1 MRIGI
6 FVVMAGR
13 QAGGPETYECSLI
26 RALAELDSDNEYHIF
41 CLGPEARD
49 AIGVKQ
55 GNVHY
60 HVMWPPIRWISLP
73 ISIPLSLRR
82 QRVDFY
88 HATFVPPPLSR
99 LPYLFTMHDVTPLAY
114 PHFYPPAIQKR
125 LATLIRR
132 GLQRA
137 RLILCVSQNALETT
151 AEMLNVSPERMT
163 VVYHGVDPLY
173 RPIPTDEAHHRMR
186 QTYGID
192 RPYVLF
198 VGKLELRKNIQRL
211 LEAYAMFRRQ
221 TAADVLLVLAGRR
234 TYAPELIDQTLEKL
248 GIREQVIE
256 LGYVAPSDMPSLYSG
271 ADVFLFATLWE
282 GFGIPVLESMA
293 CATPVITS
301 RVSCL
306 PEIVG
311 DAAILVDPTSV
322 DQIAEAIGRLHRDPT
337 LRQTLVERGLKRA
350 SQFTW
355 QRCAQQTLAAYR
367 QMAALASKP

>member
-1 MRIGI
+1 
-6 FVVMAGR
+6 MAGR
-13 QAGGPETYECSLI
+13 QAGGPETYECNLI
-26 RALAELDSDNEYHIF
+26 RALADLDADNEYHIF
-41 CLGPEARD
+41 CLGPEARE
-49 AIGVKQ
+49 AIGVEQ

-73 ISIPLSLRR
+73 VSLPLSLRR
-82 QRVDFY
+82 QGVDFY

-114 PHFYPPAIQKR
+114 PHFYPPTIQKR

-137 RLILCVSQNALETT
+137 RLILCVSQNALDTT
-151 AEMLNVSPERMT
+151 AECFGVPPERMT
-163 VVYHGVDPLY
+163 VVYHGVDSGY
-173 RPIPTDEAHHRMR
+173 RPIPPDEARHRLR
-186 QTYGID
+186 YTYGID

-211 LEAYAMFRRQ
+211 LEAYALFRRQ
-221 TAADVLLVLAGRR
+221 TGADILFVLAGRR
-234 TYAPELIDQTLEKL
+234 TYAPELIDQTLAKL
-248 GIREQVIE
+248 GIREHVIE

-271 ADVFLFATLWE
+271 AQLFLFATLWE

-311 DAAILVDPTSV
+311 DAAMLVDPTSV
-322 DQIAEAIGRLHRDPT
+322 DQIAEAIRRLHQDPG
-337 LRQTLVERGLKRA
+337 LRNTLVERGIQRA

-355 QRCAQQTLAAYR
+355 ERCAQQTLEAYHR
-367 QMAALASKP
+367 MAALASSPDYA